1 MDALDQSDAL
11 MRRSDKLRAQSV
23 RNRANADEKLAKSRR
38 LIAAAH
44 EAVTRTH
51 GDEPT
56 GPRGRATA
64 DHLPA
69 GR

>member
-1 MDALDQSDAL
+1 MDVLDQSDAL
-11 MRRSDKLRAQSV
+11 MRRGDKLRAQSV
-23 RNRANADEKLAKSRR
+23 RIRASADEKMAKSRR

-44 EAVTRTH
+44 EAVMRAH
-51 GDEPT
+51 GGDPT

-64 DHLPA
+64 DDLPA